1 MRRVPSNC
9 GVARLSGARYFPV
22 MSESLS
28 KSNTVIAGIVL
39 AAGKGT
45 RMKSDLPKVLHKAAG
60 LPMLDWVVR
69 SLQAAGIDRQI
80 VVISPGMAASG
91 RDAWRRFP
99 SAVFCVQKTARGT
112 GDAVASAYPAL
123 QGTKKPGFAN
133 AELLE
138 DEGNPI
144 QAMQPDEVIICAGD
158 TPAIT
163 GQALSKFVAACRASG
178 ADLGVLAMRVADPTG
193 YGRILTSADGNFV
206 AIVEERDASPE
217 QRKINSC
224 NSGVIFAKAA
234 SLFGLMDEL
243 HPNNSQGEYYL
254 TDCLGLAVQKNLKV
268 VVHGC
273 DDWQDFLGVNDRSQ
287 LAAVEKILVRRMI
300 DSLMKS
306 GVTFHNPESCH
317 IEADCKVGVDSEIG
331 SGVCLEGRTVI
342 GRGCKVGSNVTLD
355 DVELGD
361 GAVIGAGSVV
371 RNYVVNPG
379 ESIPPLSMIQ

>member
-1 MRRVPSNC
+1 
-9 GVARLSGARYFPV
+9 
-22 MSESLS
+22 
-28 KSNTVIAGIVL
+28 
-39 AAGKGT
+39 
-45 RMKSDLPKVLHKAAG
+45 
-60 LPMLDWVVR
+60 
-69 SLQAAGIDRQI
+69 
-80 VVISPGMAASG
+80 
-91 RDAWRRFP
+91 
-99 SAVFCVQKTARGT
+99 
-112 GDAVASAYPAL
+112 
-123 QGTKKPGFAN
+123 
-133 AELLE
+133 
-138 DEGNPI
+138 
-144 QAMQPDEVIICAGD
+144 
-158 TPAIT
+158 
-163 GQALSKFVAACRASG
+163 
-178 ADLGVLAMRVADPTG
+178 MRVADPTG
-193 YGRILTSADGNFV
+193 YGRILTGADGNFA
-206 AIVEERDASPE
+206 AIVEERDASPD
-217 QRKINSC
+217 QRKINRC

-234 SLFGLMDEL
+234 SLFGLLDEL
-243 HPNNSQGEYYL
+243 RPNNSQGEYYL

-268 VVHGC
+268 VTHEC

-379 ESIPPLSMIQ
+379 ENIPPLSMIQ